1 MQLLF
6 INFEKKSKGSAPYR
20 LTKNTKGAVLFTV
33 FFTNYSTYEGEPMRL
48 YRSPTDVRRDIFEI
62 KQKIAEC
69 DSRLNIKGI
78 LTDSLTE
85 YAYGEPEKWIPALKA
100 LVDEADETLRTLEG
114 LKQTLDMLTRELEDT
129 KCVLGI

>member
-1 MQLLF
+1 
-6 INFEKKSKGSAPYR
+6 
-20 LTKNTKGAVLFTV
+20 
-33 FFTNYSTYEGEPMRL
+33 MRL

-85 YAYGEPEKWIPALKA
+85 YAHGEPEKWIPALKA